1 VISLA
6 VRMPDELILMLQ
18 EAVASRGGEMTHE
31 EAKALAEEIGRA
43 VSTPWL
49 SQEWAQ
55 TSGKLRED

>member
-1 VISLA
+1 
-6 VRMPDELILMLQ
+6 MPDELILMLQ